1 LISFESRVKT
11 LSGTQLI
18 TYPLNARDDNRLAYA
33 VARHFKSLGP
43 KSKLQHLNSSA
54 AVLNFVAC
62 YYNSNNHFDEAK
74 LYAQAAAASAQK
86 NHCLFGLA
94 SAQLLYAVSGLQATG
109 LTGPEPSL
117 LGWYGKALS
126 IVSWH
131 WGSQNP
137 LCMTIYDRM
146 STIYHRAKD
155 PIRAFEFHK
164 QSLDVSDQSLGNNHT
179 ITAAYYTRVRFFSR
193 LDSLICE

>member
-1 LISFESRVKT
+1 MISFDPRVKT
-11 LSGTQLI
+11 LSGTHFLV
-18 TYPLNARDDNRLAYA
+18 YPPNARDENRLAYA

-43 KSKLQHLNSSA
+43 KSKLNHINSSA
-54 AVLNFVAC
+54 AILNFVAS
-62 YYNSNNHFDEAK
+62 YYNAANRFEEAK

-109 LTGPEPSL
+109 LSGPEPSL
-117 LGWYGKALS
+117 LGWYGKAQS

-137 LCMTIYDRM
+137 LSMTIYDRM
-146 STIYHRAKD
+146 SSIYHRAKD

-164 QSLDVSDQSLGNNHT
+164 QSLEVADQTLGNNHN
-179 ITAAYYTRVRFFSR
+179 ITAAYLTRVSFKFSC
-193 LDSLICE
+193 DG